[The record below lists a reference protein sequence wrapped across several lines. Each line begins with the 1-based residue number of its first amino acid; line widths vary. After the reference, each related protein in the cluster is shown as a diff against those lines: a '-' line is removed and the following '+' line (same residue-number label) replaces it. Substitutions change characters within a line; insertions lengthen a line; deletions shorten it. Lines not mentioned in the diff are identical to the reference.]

1 MKKLNFL
8 DKLKKEKKLELVDES
23 KEISD
28 SYILKSDN
36 CLRSAKV
43 LFKEK
48 LYENAVSEAYYA
60 MYNSVL
66 SLFFKCGI
74 KCENHT
80 ASIILL
86 DKLFHLKNLKK
97 MLFDAKTERVDKQY
111 YVSEDADSGI
121 TEENTNQMIKDA
133 ENFILDIKVYI
144 NKLSTDRIEEIR
156 RTFENI

>member
-1 MKKLNFL
+1 MKKPNFL
-8 DKLKKEKKLELVDES
+8 NKLKKEKKLELVDES
-23 KEISD
+23 KEISN

-48 LYENAVSEAYYA
+48 LYENSVSEAYYA

-66 SLFFKCGI
+66 SLFYKCGI

-86 DKLFHLKNLKK
+86 DKLFHLENLKK
-97 MLFDAKTERVDKQY
+97 MLFEAKKERIDKQY
-111 YVSEDADSGI
+111 FVSEEFEV

-133 ENFILDIKVYI
+133 ENFILDIKVHI
-144 NKLSTDRIEEIR
+144 NKLDINEINRIRNAFEEI
-156 RTFENI
+156 

>member
-1 MKKLNFL
+1 MKKQNFL
-8 DKLKKEKKLELVDES
+8 GKLKEEKKLELVDES

-28 SYILKSDN
+28 SYNLKSDN
-36 CLRSAKV
+36 CLRSAKI

-86 DKLFHLKNLKK
+86 NKLFHLEDLKK
-97 MLFDAKTERVDKQY
+97 MLFDAKKERVDKQY
-111 YVSEDADSGI
+111 YVSEGYDSKI
-121 TEENTNQMIKDA
+121 TEEDTNQMIKDA
-133 ENFILDIKVYI
+133 EHFILDIKVHI
-144 NKLSTDRIEEIR
+144 NKLGLEDINNIR
-156 RTFENI
+156 KEFEGI

>member
-66 SLFFKCGI
+66 SLFFRCGI

-86 DKLFHLKNLKK
+86 DKLFHLNDVFCQK
-97 MLFDAKTERVDKQY
+97 F
-111 YVSEDADSGI
+111 
-121 TEENTNQMIKDA
+121 
-133 ENFILDIKVYI
+133 
-144 NKLSTDRIEEIR
+144 
-156 RTFENI
+156 